1 MFPHFMMITLVRCS
15 QVTPDGLRELKKS
28 VSENGW
34 AFSSTLHCF
43 LEGELQGRSFEELQN
58 IIYKGEE
65 ELKKHRLEIFV
76 GCVLSLYHLIYCF

>member
-1 MFPHFMMITLVRCS
+1 MMITLFDV

-28 VSENGW
+28 VAENGW

-43 LEGELQGRSFEELQN
+43 LEGEIQGMDFDELQQ
-58 IIYKGEE
+58 IIYKGSQ
-65 ELKKHRLEIFV
+65 ELKKHGLEIFV